1 MSEET
6 AIVSIKG
13 MNADMTCRG
22 YQFALGQT
30 YAAEGEAKCCKNGF
44 HACPTDLHPLT
55 VFSFYPPAGSRFFEV
70 GQAGSIC
77 RAESDKAASTIL
89 TVNVEI
95 GVGDL
100 VKRAWEWVWE
110 RAIKSDENHATGD
123 YGAASATGYQGAA
136 SATGD
141 YGAASATGYRGAA
154 SATGNY
160 GAASATGYRGAA
172 SATGDYGAASAT
184 GDRGAASA
192 TGDYGAAS
200 ATGDRGAASATG
212 NYGAAKA
219 ANGSA
224 AMTNG
229 YAGRIMGE
237 TEGCPLF
244 CVERD
249 ENYDLLSV
257 ACGVTGRD
265 GIDVGVWYVCRD
277 GKLVPAD
284 V

>member
-30 YAAEGEAKCCKNGF
+30 YTAEGKAKCCKNGF

-55 VFSFYPPAGSRFFEV
+55 VFSFYSPAGSRFFEV
-70 GQAGSIC
+70 GQMGSIC
-77 RAESDKAASTIL
+77 RAESDNAASTIL

-110 RAIKSDENHATGD
+110 RAIKSDENHATGN
-123 YGAASATGYQGAA
+123 Y
-136 SATGD
+136 
-141 YGAASATGYRGAA
+141 GAA

-160 GAASATGYRGAA
+160 GAASATGN
-172 SATGDYGAASAT
+172 YGAASAT
-184 GDRGAASA
+184 GDQGAASA
-192 TGDYGAAS
+192 TGYQ
-200 ATGDRGAASATG
+200 
-212 NYGAAKA
+212 GAAKV

-229 YAGRIMGE
+229 YAGRVMGE

-277 GKLVPAD
+277 GKMVPAN